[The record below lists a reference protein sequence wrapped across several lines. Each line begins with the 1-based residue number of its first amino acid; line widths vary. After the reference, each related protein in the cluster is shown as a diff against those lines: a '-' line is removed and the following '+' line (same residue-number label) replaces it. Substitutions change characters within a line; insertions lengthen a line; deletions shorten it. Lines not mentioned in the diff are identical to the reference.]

1 VSVHELAAALER
13 VESVLSRRPTAALQ
27 EDSAGLARWKG
38 GLKVVSR
45 HPCAREIETDM
56 PAELGGGGGI
66 SPGWMVRAGL
76 SACAATCIAMVAAR
90 QGIEL
95 DLLEVE
101 TASCSDLRGFLRIAA
116 ADSARVYPGPQR
128 LRMSVRIAA
137 RGVAPERL
145 RQLVD
150 ASEAFSPMLA
160 VVRDAQSVEV
170 SVEVAG

>member
-1 VSVHELAAALER
+1 MSVRELAAALER
-13 VESVLSRRPTAALQ
+13 VESVLARRPTAALQ
-27 EDSAGLARWKG
+27 EDSAGLARWRG

-45 HPCAREIETDM
+45 HPCGREVETDM
-56 PAELGGGGGI
+56 PAEMGGAGGM

-76 SACAATCIAMVAAR
+76 SACTATCIAMVAAR
-90 QGIEL
+90 QGIAL

-101 TASCSDLRGFLRIAA
+101 TASKSDLRGFFRIAA
-116 ADSARVYPGPQR
+116 DGQRVYPGPQR

-137 RGVAPERL
+137 QGVSPERL

-160 VVRDAQSVEV
+160 VVRDAQPIEV